1 MGPKIDSLTQTQSK
15 LVILF
20 ELIKS
25 GAMAT
30 IALAC
35 SMIGSV
41 GMFTSLTTS
50 EVMFEPLK
58 VPSPFVELGYTAEI
72 TTTRILDEVAK
83 INAQSTSTKETK
95 NFGNKLPGDQLAN
108 IHSLPLPGLGGIDIQ
123 AIQELIQG
131 LLGVKKEKIS
141 GEITFTKKKDA
152 ITYHVRIRQ
161 MPENKMLVNFSTDSD
176 VSEVV
181 RQIAIKIVE
190 KMDPAVAA
198 SYYRWTKDIDNSLRM
213 VDEALRNDEDYDDN
227 YALVGRAQIYIQKKK
242 FELAQSDI
250 DRILKKNPEFPPAMT
265 TQGLLYNEKGEFE
278 KGLAFSEK
286 AKKVWPNNWRP
297 YNIEGDSLD
306 GLGRFDEAET
316 AYTETIKRN
325 PTWWMSYDEIAAFH
339 IKRKRTDLAD
349 EAYNKGLVKFPEN
362 INLLVHY
369 ANLLITL
376 NRKEQALNYLTK
388 AFKIAPQNTEV
399 WTSMLSVS
407 EFKNEP
413 IAKEVQKMAI
423 EKIKQHPTD
432 PLIHTFKFLTK
443 E

>member
-265 TQGLLYNEKGEFE
+265 TQGLL
-278 KGLAFSEK
+278 
-286 AKKVWPNNWRP
+286 
-297 YNIEGDSLD
+297 
-306 GLGRFDEAET
+306 
-316 AYTETIKRN
+316 
-325 PTWWMSYDEIAAFH
+325 
-339 IKRKRTDLAD
+339 
-349 EAYNKGLVKFPEN
+349 
-362 INLLVHY
+362 
-369 ANLLITL
+369 
-376 NRKEQALNYLTK
+376 
-388 AFKIAPQNTEV
+388 
-399 WTSMLSVS
+399 
-407 EFKNEP
+407 
-413 IAKEVQKMAI
+413 
-423 EKIKQHPTD
+423 
-432 PLIHTFKFLTK
+432 
-443 E
+443 

>member
-1 MGPKIDSLTQTQSK
+1 M
-15 LVILF
+15 
-20 ELIKS
+20 
-25 GAMAT
+25 
-30 IALAC
+30 
-35 SMIGSV
+35 
-41 GMFTSLTTS
+41 
-50 EVMFEPLK
+50 
-58 VPSPFVELGYTAEI
+58 
-72 TTTRILDEVAK
+72 
-83 INAQSTSTKETK
+83 
-95 NFGNKLPGDQLAN
+95 
-108 IHSLPLPGLGGIDIQ
+108 
-123 AIQELIQG
+123 
-131 LLGVKKEKIS
+131 
-141 GEITFTKKKDA
+141 
-152 ITYHVRIRQ
+152 
-161 MPENKMLVNFSTDSD
+161 
-176 VSEVV
+176 
-181 RQIAIKIVE
+181 
-190 KMDPAVAA
+190 
-198 SYYRWTKDIDNSLRM
+198 
-213 VDEALRNDEDYDDN
+213 
-227 YALVGRAQIYIQKKK
+227 
-242 FELAQSDI
+242 
-250 DRILKKNPEFPPAMT
+250 
-265 TQGLLYNEKGEFE
+265 
-278 KGLAFSEK
+278 AFSEK

-423 EKIKQHPTD
+423 DKIKQHPSD
-432 PLIHTFKFLTK
+432 PLMHALKFLTK